1 MSTNTLLKV
10 RDLSVAFQH
19 EGRFIDVID
28 HINFEVQLGQC
39 VGLVGESGCGKSV
52 TSLSV
57 MQLIPYPVGRITNGQ
72 IFFQGRDVLTMSND
86 ELRNCRGTDIAMIF
100 QEPMTALNPVY
111 TVGSQMLE
119 VFPKGTDKEQARQ
132 RSIALLRSVGLAEP
146 ELLLNNYPHEL
157 SGGMRQ
163 RVMIAMAITNNPK
176 LLIADEPTTALDVTI
191 QAQIMKLI
199 REVQSSLGM
208 AMILITHDLGVVF
221 EMCDY
226 VHVMYAGKI
235 VESCSVTELYDH
247 PAHPY
252 TRGLLGSLPVIDTDN
267 HSRKN
272 RLSTIGG
279 SVPSIANFPKGCRFS
294 NRCSRKTAQC
304 ESVSPTLSRIAG
316 KDHQVACYHPF
327 TFTELR
333 TGGGVA

>member
-1 MSTNTLLKV
+1 MAISTLLEV

-19 EGRFIDVID
+19 EGRFINVVDRL
-28 HINFEVQLGQC
+28 NLEVQLGQC

-52 TSLSV
+52 TSLSI
-57 MQLIPYPVGRITNGQ
+57 MQLIPYPVGRITSGQ
-72 IFFQGRDVLTMSND
+72 ILFQGQDILKMSND

-111 TVGSQMLE
+111 SIGSQMFE
-119 VFPKGTDKEQARQ
+119 VFPRGTDKRQARQ
-132 RSIALLRSVGLAEP
+132 RSIALLSSVGLAEP
-146 ELLLNNYPHEL
+146 ELLLTNYPHEL

-163 RVMIAMAITNNPK
+163 RVMIAMAIANNPK

-199 REVQSSLGM
+199 REVQSSLDM

-235 VESCSVTELYDH
+235 VESCPVAELYDR

-252 TRGLLGSLPVIDTDN
+252 TRGLLDSLPSIDTVDRRQK
-267 HSRKN
+267 SRLK
-272 RLSTIGG
+272 TIGG
-279 SVPSIANFPKGCRFS
+279 NVPSITNFPKGCRFS
-294 NRCSRKTAQC
+294 NRCPRKTGRC
-304 ESVSPTLSRIAG
+304 ESTTPTLQKITTG
-316 KDHQVACYHPF
+316 EHQVACYHPL
-327 TFTELR
+327 TVSQRE
-333 TGGGVA
+333 AS

>member
-1 MSTNTLLKV
+1 MAVSTLLEV

-19 EGRFIDVID
+19 EGRFINVVDRLS
-28 HINFEVQLGQC
+28 FEVQLGQC

-52 TSLSV
+52 TSLSI
-57 MQLIPYPVGRITNGQ
+57 MQLIPYPVGRITSGQ
-72 IFFQGRDVLTMSND
+72 ILFQGQDVLKMSND

-111 TVGSQMLE
+111 SVGSQMLE
-119 VFPKGTDKEQARQ
+119 VFPKGTDKKQVRQ
-132 RSIALLRSVGLAEP
+132 RSIELLRSVGLAEP
-146 ELLLNNYPHEL
+146 ELLLKNYPHEL

-163 RVMIAMAITNNPK
+163 RVMIAMAIANNPK

-235 VESCSVTELYDH
+235 VESCPVTELYDQ

-252 TRGLLGSLPVIDTDN
+252 TRGLLDSLPAIDTIDRSQK
-267 HSRKN
+267 SRLK
-272 RLSTIGG
+272 TIGG
-279 SVPSIANFPKGCRFS
+279 NVPSITHFPKGCRFS
-294 NRCSRKTAQC
+294 NRCSRKTARC
-304 ESVSPTLSRIAG
+304 ESTTPTLDKITTEEHR
-316 KDHQVACYHPF
+316 VACYHPL
-327 TFTELR
+327 T
-333 TGGGVA
+333 VS